1 MSAEQSRALPR
12 WLAVVLGASLLL
24 SVYGYASF
32 ELPRGVNLMRH
43 SSGVYDMDV
52 PRVVADV
59 TTRLPAYR
67 PAVHPL
73 QKLLLAPLG
82 QYVNTRFFGGTDR
95 LAAAKV
101 LIALGVT
108 LNALLVGVLAFR
120 LARRSLAAGVVAGA
134 VCGLSFS
141 SLLAA
146 SVPESAALSS
156 LGAVVPLLFL
166 ERRMDRSLTWNEAGV
181 WGGIAVFCVA
191 ITITQG
197 VYWMIAL
204 AVRLFLLRR
213 AGVEPGAGGVAL
225 RVALALAIAVS
236 LIWGGARLQSR
247 LYPGTETFYDS
258 GPLESARGYFRIE
271 ELGRTPLG
279 HTARLIRHFALYS
292 FLAPRPAYSD
302 FLMRDFG
309 LDYWSLSIEASD
321 RSHWRPAPRVL
332 AALLLLG
339 FLVACVRYAKMDAR
353 FLAPGLCVA
362 SQFALH
368 LLYGREYIL
377 YSPNWHGV
385 LVAVVVAAAW
395 NGLGARGRVVASAAA
410 AMLCAALLANN
421 LTVMN
426 AVYREFDAGLEAER
440 RDAKG
445 RLLP

>member
-1 MSAEQSRALPR
+1 MSAERSRSLPG

-24 SVYGYASF
+24 SVYGTASF
-32 ELPRGVNLMRH
+32 VLPRGVDLMRH
-43 SSGVYDMDV
+43 SSGIYDMDV
-52 PRVVADV
+52 ARVVADF

-82 QYVNTRFFGGTDR
+82 RYVNTRFFDGLDR

-101 LIALGVT
+101 LIAIGVT
-108 LNALLVGVLAFR
+108 LEVLLVGVLAFR

-197 VYWMIAL
+197 VTWMIAL
-204 AVRLFLLRR
+204 AMRLSLLRR

-225 RVALALAIAVS
+225 RVALALAVAVS
-236 LIWGGARLQSR
+236 LLWGGAGLQSR
-247 LYPGTETFYDS
+247 LYPGTDTFYDA
-258 GPLESARGYFRIE
+258 GPFESARGYFRIE
-271 ELGRTPLG
+271 ELGEAPLG
-279 HTARLIRHFALYS
+279 HTARLVRHFVLYS

-321 RSHWRPAPRVL
+321 RSHWRPAPRAL

-339 FLVACVRYAKMDAR
+339 LLVACVRYAKMDAR
-353 FLAPGLCVA
+353 FLAPGLWVA

-395 NGLGARGRVVASAAA
+395 NGVGARGRVVASAAA
-410 AMLCAALLANN
+410 AVLCAALLANN

-440 RDAKG
+440 RDASG

>member
-1 MSAEQSRALPR
+1 MSPERWRALA
-12 WLAVVLGASLLL
+12 AVALGALLLL
-24 SVYGYASF
+24 SVYAYASF
-32 ELPRGVNLMRH
+32 VLPRGVDLMRH
-43 SSGVYDMDV
+43 SSGIYDMDV
-52 PRVVADV
+52 PRVVADL

-73 QKLLLAPLG
+73 QKLLVSPLG
-82 QYVNTRFFGGTDR
+82 QFVNVRFFEGQNR

-101 LIALGVT
+101 VIALGVT
-108 LNALLVGVLAFR
+108 VYVLLVGLLAHR
-120 LARRSLAAGVVAGA
+120 LARRSLAAAVVAGA

-166 ERRMDRSLTWNEAGV
+166 ERQWNHPLSWGEAGA
-181 WGGIAVFCVA
+181 WGAIAVFCVA
-191 ITITQG
+191 ITITQ
-197 VYWMIAL
+197 VVFWVIAL
-204 AVRLFLLRR
+204 GVRLFLLRR
-213 AGVEPGAGGVAL
+213 AGIGPRPGHVAL
-225 RVALALAIAVS
+225 RVAFALAIAVS
-236 LIWGGARLQSR
+236 LTWAGARVQSR
-247 LYPGTETFYDS
+247 LYPGTVAFYEAS
-258 GPLESARGYFRIE
+258 PLESTRGYFRIGDLSE
-271 ELGRTPLG
+271 APLR

-292 FLAPRPAYSD
+292 FLAPRPAHSD

-309 LDYWSLSIEASD
+309 LDYWSLSIEESERSD
-321 RSHWRPAPRVL
+321 WGPAPRAL

-339 FLVACVRYAKMDAR
+339 ALVAGIRYGKVDLH

-385 LVAVVVAAAW
+385 LVAGIVAAAW
-395 NGLGARGRVVASAAA
+395 NGLGKRGRTVATATAAL
-410 AMLCAALLANN
+410 LCAALLANN
-421 LTVMN
+421 LAVMN

-440 RDAKG
+440 RDAAG
-445 RLLP
+445 ELLP